1 MDIEVKTLQKIEFD
15 LLKQVDR
22 TERVEIVYGARLL
35 SNRLGLVLQPIKQEP
50 VMAIPPWSD
59 EGIASRISNWQPE
72 IERGG
77 RLLMALAGKKAVGF
91 GIVGG
96 KHKDGSV
103 ELCALFVSSEARQAG
118 IGTRLFQQLEK
129 SAKAQGATSLF
140 IYSNPT
146 QSAVDFYR
154 KQQCEIIGLAD
165 KRLVPHLPLDVI
177 FAKPLLKNECD
188 SPPFPCKPLLQL
200 S

>member
-1 MDIEVKTLQKIEFD
+1 MDIEVKTLQKIDFD

-22 TERVEIVYGARLL
+22 TEQVDILYGARPL
-35 SNRLGLVLQPIKQEP
+35 SNQLGLELYPIHQEP

-59 EGIASRISNWQPE
+59 EGIASRISKWQPE

-77 RLLMALAGKKAVGF
+77 RLLAALAGQKVVGF
-91 GIVGG
+91 GIVGP

-103 ELCALFVSSEARQAG
+103 ELCALFVSSEARQSG
-118 IGTRLFQQLEK
+118 IGTRLFQQLEEW
-129 SAKAQGATSLF
+129 AKAQGATSLL

-154 KQQCEIIGLAD
+154 KQQCTIIGLAD
-165 KRLVPHLPLDVI
+165 KRLVSHLSWDVV
-177 FAKPLLKNECD
+177 FAKPL
-188 SPPFPCKPLLQL
+188 Q
-200 S
+200 